1 MKRTQR
7 IATCLVGAFI
17 GVMGLTQPAAAESN
31 YRCSGLEQN
40 RELPSIEGRD
50 GVFFRIN
57 ADLRMNHPFSDQT
70 VAYLAEL
77 SQALADHGTTLIY
90 VPIPTKS
97 VTMPDHLPDAAPL
110 YGFDLEIATHVHDDI
125 LKRLTA
131 AGVVTVDART
141 AMMQAPNDDL
151 AFFKADFHWSASG
164 AREAARAIADVIRVQ
179 PGYDELTKT
188 TYETTPQDV
197 EIAFSGMRRLL
208 QTHCL
213 DTLPEAETM
222 TYETTQSGEV
232 DLGGGLDLFGDS
244 TDAIPVALAGT
255 SFSDSPINNF
265 PGFIAEYAELEVIN
279 YAITGG
285 NQYGAMISYLTSV
298 EFQEARPKFLI
309 WENPIYNNLA
319 QFGDQPMRE
328 LIAAAGRSCTTEI
341 PVQVADGLDEL
352 SVDLSGYGLGPEDT
366 LLVDTNRS
374 LGLTADFEFHSA
386 AGLTRTKTIVRG
398 ERLTRTGRFYM
409 PLSGLWPEGAAS
421 VTVSMDRPFSSAPT
435 VYVCHSTSP
444 RKEDS

>member
-1 MKRTQR
+1 MM
-7 IATCLVGAFI
+7 ATCPKAALAMAVLI
-17 GVMGLTQPAAAESN
+17 GSTWLAAPAAAESN
-31 YRCSGLEQN
+31 YRCTGLEQN

-70 VAYLAEL
+70 VAYLSEL
-77 SQALADHGTTLIY
+77 SQALAENGTTLIY

-97 VTMPDHLPDAAPL
+97 VTMPDHLPSAAPL
-110 YGFDLEIATHVHDDI
+110 YGFDLEIATHVHNDI
-125 LKRLTA
+125 LERLEA
-131 AGVVTVDART
+131 AGVLTVDARS
-141 AMMQAPNDDL
+141 AMLRAPADDL

-164 AREAARAIADVIRVQ
+164 ARETAKAIAEVIRAHPDYADLPKV
-179 PGYDELTKT
+179 
-188 TYETTPQDV
+188 TYESQPQDV

-222 TYETTQSGEV
+222 TYETVQTSAV

-244 TDAIPVALAGT
+244 ADAVPVALIGT

-285 NQYGAMISYLTSV
+285 NQYGAMISYLTSS
-298 EFQEARPKFLI
+298 EFQETRPKFLI

-328 LIAAAGRSCTTEI
+328 LIAAAGRSCTLAL
-341 PVQVADGLDEL
+341 PAQVAD
-352 SVDLSGYGLGPEDT
+352 DLSGLTVDLTGYDLGPENT

-374 LGLTADFEFHSA
+374 LGLTADFTFHA
-386 AGLTRTKTIVRG
+386 ENGLSRTKTIVRG

-421 VTVSMDRPFSSAPT
+421 LSFAMDRPFSSAPT
-435 VYVCHSTSP
+435 VHACTSS

>member
-1 MKRTQR
+1 MTRL
-7 IATCLVGAFI
+7 ISSAYAFAALLGAVGLASP
-17 GVMGLTQPAAAESN
+17 VAADSN
-31 YRCSGLEQN
+31 YRCSGVEQN

-50 GVFFRIN
+50 GVFYRIN
-57 ADLRMNHPFSDQT
+57 IDMRMNHAFSDRM
-70 VAYLAEL
+70 VGYLAEL
-77 SQALADHGTTLIY
+77 SDALAAHGTTLIY
-90 VPIPTKS
+90 VPVPTKS
-97 VTMPDHLPDAAPL
+97 VTMPDHLPDDAPL
-110 YGFDLEIATHVHDDI
+110 YGFDLEIATRVHDDI
-125 LKRLTA
+125 LERLEA
-131 AGVVTVDART
+131 AGVVTVDARS
-141 AMMQAPNDDL
+141 AMLQAPADDM

-164 AREAARAIADVIRVQ
+164 ARETAKAIADVIRAQ
-179 PGYDELTKT
+179 PGYADLPKV
-188 TYETTPQDV
+188 TYESQPQDV

-208 QTHCL
+208 QQHCL

-222 TYETTQSGEV
+222 TYETVQTSAV

-244 TDAIPVALAGT
+244 AATVPVALVGT

-285 NQYGAMISYLTSV
+285 NQYGAMISYLTST
-298 EFQEARPKFLI
+298 EFEETRPKFLI

-328 LIAAAGRSCTTEI
+328 LIAAAGRSCTMALPAE
-341 PVQVADGLDEL
+341 VAEDL
-352 SVDLSGYGLGPEDT
+352 SSLTVDLARYDLGPEDT

-374 LGLTADFEFHSA
+374 LGLTADFTFHTEN
-386 AGLTRTKTIVRG
+386 GLSRTKTIIRG

-421 VTVSMDRPFSSAPT
+421 LSFAMERPFSSAPA
-435 VYVCHSTSP
+435 VYACTSS